1 LEDGE
6 IFADD
11 RELPIV
17 KLSWSPALPNQWNLS
32 WLLLLSISLCFM
44 FTFYL
49 KINLT

>member
-11 RELPIV
+11 RDLPIAR
-17 KLSWSPALPNQWNLS
+17 LSWAPALPNQWNLS
-32 WLLLLSISLCFM
+32 WLLLSISLCFM